1 MIGVL
6 DADASV
12 PSDFV
17 SRVMRAW
24 QADPGA
30 AAIQAQRRAHNR
42 DHGWLA
48 AAQDEELV
56 MDMASQC
63 GRCATDGTAELRGN
77 GMFVRRAALERVGG
91 WNDAALTEDLEL
103 STRLVAAGERI
114 ALAPQAEVGEEA
126 VVALPALWRQRLR
139 WAEGSMRRLM
149 ELGPGLLRAP
159 HVPISRK
166 LDFVA
171 FIGEFVIPPL
181 FVTTIIASLLTIPLP
196 RPADWTVP
204 ISLFLG
210 YGIGSFL
217 LALAGLA
224 ARGHRGLP
232 LIGRAGRGSLFLS
245 HWLLVVPA
253 ALLRIAAGRHATSF
267 VQTRRIGHASDR

>member
-1 MIGVL
+1 
-6 DADASV
+6 
-12 PSDFV
+12 
-17 SRVMRAW
+17 
-24 QADPGA
+24 
-30 AAIQAQRRAHNR
+30 
-42 DHGWLA
+42 
-48 AAQDEELV
+48 
-56 MDMASQC
+56 
-63 GRCATDGTAELRGN
+63 
-77 GMFVRRAALERVGG
+77 
-91 WNDAALTEDLEL
+91 
-103 STRLVAAGERI
+103 
-114 ALAPQAEVGEEA
+114 
-126 VVALPALWRQRLR
+126 
-139 WAEGSMRRLM
+139 MRRLM

-159 HVPISRK
+159 HVPTTRK

-224 ARGHRGLP
+224 AHGHRGLP

-253 ALLRIAAGRHATSF
+253 ALLRIAVGRHATSF